1 MPRRISV
8 RCRRA
13 WAFGPSRGNRFQPGD
28 HSGLR
33 LKRLASGEK
42 GIYIAPTE
50 RIAPGAAECRFRGF
64 DAFAPYPLYV
74 PALVPMNLRTRV

>member
-1 MPRRISV
+1 
-8 RCRRA
+8 
-13 WAFGPSRGNRFQPGD
+13 
-28 HSGLR
+28 